1 MAIDTLRAPAA
12 PVSPSDTQSA
22 SADVGISHERARWR
36 PDWLVLGVLGLLMLA
51 SAWLRTRTFH
61 AHFWIDEGLSVG
73 IASHKL
79 TAIPGLLKMDGSPP
93 LYYLILHVW
102 MSAFGHGV
110 AATHALS
117 LIFAELTIPVAYW
130 FGATLFDRRTGL
142 IAAGLAAGVTYLTLY
157 AQETRMYA
165 LLTLLALIV
174 AGSFVEVY
182 VRRRRGYLPVFIL
195 SLAAS
200 LYTHN
205 WALFLGL
212 MCGVAFLYCV
222 WQERVERRALW
233 RDGLIGFGGV
243 VLLYAPW
250 LPTVA
255 YQSKHTGAP
264 WDLPPVLWSVTQG
277 LYTIVGGRGAAVA
290 LLLGG
295 GAGLIALRNRGGDR
309 IAMLRLAA
317 SVLLILGAG
326 TLLIAFIY
334 SKTTPAWA
342 PRYLAVIVGPL
353 LLLFALGIARAG
365 ALGMVALALCALF
378 WVLDPQKP
386 SLDAKSNVAA
396 VVAHVGRDLPAGSLV
411 LSTQPE
417 QIPTLDY
424 YLPHAARY
432 GTPLGLDRDPHI
444 VDWRD
449 ALVRFRHA
457 SLRRTLLPML
467 ATVAPGQRVA
477 LVVPSRFTTEPLWM
491 RLIRHYSVSW
501 QTVLEKDPR
510 FFRVAFSDA
519 NWNKAGVPVQITVF
533 ERR

>member
-12 PVSPSDTQSA
+12 PVPPSETQSA
-22 SADVGISHERARWR
+22 PAGAGVLAARAPWR
-36 PDWLVLGVLGLLMLA
+36 PDWVVVGVLALLVVA

-110 AATHALS
+110 VATHALS
-117 LIFAELTIPVAYW
+117 LVFALFTIPAAYW

-142 IAAGLAAGVTYLTLY
+142 ITAVLAAGVTYLTQY

-174 AGSFVEVY
+174 AGTFVEVY
-182 VRRRRGYLPVFIL
+182 VRRRRGYLPVFIV
-195 SLAAS
+195 SLAAA

-212 MCGVAFLYCV
+212 TCGVAFLYCV
-222 WQERVERRALW
+222 WAERVDRRALW

-243 VLLYAPW
+243 VVLYAPW

-255 YQSKHTGAP
+255 YQAKHTGAP
-264 WDLPPVLWSVTQG
+264 WDLPPVLWNVTQG
-277 LYTIVGGRGAAVA
+277 LYTVVGGRGAAVA

-309 IAMLRLAA
+309 VAMIRLAA
-317 SVLLILGAG
+317 LSLLILGAG
-326 TLLIAFIY
+326 TLLIAFVY

-342 PRYLAVIVGPL
+342 PRYLAVVVGPL
-353 LLLFALGIARAG
+353 LLLFGLGIARAG
-365 ALGMVALALCALF
+365 ALGLVALLLCACF

-386 SLDAKSNVAA
+386 YLDSKSNVAA
-396 VVAHVGRDLPAGSLV
+396 VVSRVGHDLPAGSLV

-417 QIPTLDY
+417 QIPTLAY
-424 YLPHAARY
+424 YMPAGMRY

-449 ALVRFRHA
+449 ALTRFRHA
-457 SLRRTLLPML
+457 SVRRTLAPML
-467 ATVAPGQRVA
+467 NTVAPGQRVA
-477 LVVPSRFTTEPLWM
+477 LVVPSRFAKQPLWM
-491 RLIRHYSVSW
+491 RLIHHVSVSW
-501 QTVLEKDPR
+501 DGVLRKDPR
-510 FFRVAFSDA
+510 FVRVGFSDT
-519 NWNKAGVPVQITVF
+519 NWNHAGVPVQVTVF

>member
-1 MAIDTLRAPAA
+1 MAIDTLRAPTA
-12 PVSPSDTQSA
+12 PIPPPDTQSA
-22 SADVGISHERARWR
+22 AADPTGSRQRMRWR
-36 PDWLVLGVLGLLMLA
+36 PDWVVLGALALLMLV

-117 LIFAELTIPVAYW
+117 LIFALLTIPVAYW

-142 IAAGLAAGVTYLTLY
+142 ISAALAAGLTYLTQY

-165 LLTLLALIV
+165 LLALLALIV

-182 VRRRRGYLPVFIL
+182 VRRRRGYLPVFIV
-195 SLAAS
+195 SLAAA

-212 MCGVAFLYCV
+212 MCGAAFLFCV
-222 WQERVERRALW
+222 YGERVERRGLW

-243 VLLYAPW
+243 AVLYAPW
-250 LPTVA
+250 LPTVL
-255 YQSKHTGAP
+255 YQAKHTGAP

-277 LYTIVGGRGAAVA
+277 LYTVVGGRGAAIA

-309 IAMLRLAA
+309 AGMIRFAA
-317 SVLLILGAG
+317 LSLLVLGAG
-326 TLLIAFIY
+326 TLLIAFVY

-353 LLLFALGIARAG
+353 LLLFGLGIARAG
-365 ALGMVALALCALF
+365 SLGMVALALCACF
-378 WVLDPQKP
+378 WLLDPQKP

-396 VVAHVGRDLPAGSLV
+396 VVSRVSHDLPPGSLV
-411 LSTQPE
+411 LATQPE
-417 QIPTLDY
+417 QIPTLAY
-424 YLPHAARY
+424 YLPAGMRY
-432 GTPLGLDRDPHI
+432 GTPLGPNRDPHI
-444 VDWRD
+444 VDWAD
-449 ALVRFRHA
+449 ALTRFRH
-457 SLRRTLLPML
+457 SSVRRTLLPML

-477 LVVPSRFTTEPLWM
+477 LVVPARYAKQPLWM
-491 RLIRHYSVSW
+491 RLIHHASIAW
-501 QTVLEKDPR
+501 EGVLKHSGFVPIG
-510 FFRVAFSDA
+510 SSNT
-519 NWNKAGVPVQITVF
+519 NWNKAGVPVEMTVF